1 MTIDLLPPVPTTRE
15 NKAVFDSQAN
25 LFFGA
30 FPNFVTQINALATA
44 FNMDSTTGVST
55 TSLVIGSGS
64 KSLTVETGKSYQ
76 PGQSVKIAYTTTPTN
91 WMHGT
96 VTAYNS
102 VSGALVVSVTN
113 YSGSGTYNA
122 WTVTLSAP
130 INTDLGLW
138 VQTIGTFTATPAS
151 TSTLTMTSD
160 MTAIIKPMMT
170 LSYIIGGVTYYGVV
184 GAITSNL
191 LTVWGAPLSGDVT
204 ALYYGGGRLRQ
215 INVMIPGFYE
225 DTSNTALIASD
236 LDSAFLWAL
245 PTSYLVYYKA
255 YSKTHDSTT
264 HGQASVRINNTEVN
278 TVSGGLTIA
287 ADNTWYSTVV
297 DLAVAAYDINPG
309 EALEVTAVKNG
320 AGDAAN
326 LTIEML
332 FVTP

>member
-1 MTIDLLPPVPTTRE
+1 MTIDLLPPVPTTRS
-15 NKAVFDSQAN
+15 ARDVFDIEAN
-25 LFFGA
+25 AFFGA
-30 FPNFVTQINALATA
+30 FPTFASQLNALAIA
-44 FNMDSTTGVST
+44 FNMDSTTGIST
-55 TSLVIGSGS
+55 TSLAIGTGS
-64 KSLTVETGKSYQ
+64 KSLTVPTDKSFQ
-76 PGQSVKIAYTTTPTN
+76 PGMSVKIAYTTTPTN

-96 VTAYNS
+96 ITSYNAGTG
-102 VSGALVVSVTN
+102 VLVVSVTN
-113 YSGSGTYNA
+113 YSGSGTYAA

-138 VQTIGTFTATPAS
+138 AQTIGTFTATPAS

-160 MTAIIKPMMT
+160 LTAIIKPRTT

-191 LTVWGAPLSGDVT
+191 LTVWGAPLSGNVT

-215 INVMIPGFYE
+215 VNVMVPGLYE
-225 DTSNTALIASD
+225 DWSNTALIASD

-245 PTSYLVYYKA
+245 PTSYLVHYRA

-264 HGQASVRINNTEVN
+264 HGQASVRMNNTEVN
-278 TVSGGLTIA
+278 TVAGGLTIA
-287 ADNTWYSTVV
+287 ADATWYSTAV
-297 DLAVAAYDINPG
+297 DIAVLAYDINPG
-309 EALEVTAVKNG
+309 ETLEVTAVRNG

-326 LTIEML
+326 LTITML

>member
-1 MTIDLLPPVPTTRE
+1 MTIDALPPVPSSRE
-15 NKAVFDSQAN
+15 NKAVFDVEAAT
-25 LFFGA
+25 FFGA
-30 FPNFVTQINALATA
+30 FPTLRDQINAVSVAL
-44 FNMDSTTGVST
+44 NLNSTTGTST
-55 TSLVIGSGS
+55 TSLAIGTGS

-76 PGQSVKIAYTTTPTN
+76 PGMSVKIAYTTSPTN

-96 VTAYNS
+96 VTSYTTGT
-102 VSGALVVSVTN
+102 GALVVSITN
-113 YSGSGTYNA
+113 YSGSGTYTA

-138 VQTIGTFTATPAS
+138 VQTTGTFTSTPAS

-160 MTAIIKPMMT
+160 LTAILKPRMT

-191 LTVWGAPLSGDVT
+191 LTIWGAPLSGDVT

-215 INVMIPGFYE
+215 ASVMVPGLYE
-225 DTSNTALIASD
+225 DASNTALISSD
-236 LDSAFLWAL
+236 LDSAFPWPF
-245 PTSYLVYYKA
+245 PTSYLVHYKV

-264 HGQASVRINNTEVN
+264 HGQASVRINNVEVN
-278 TVSGGLTIA
+278 AVPGGLTIA
-287 ADNTWYSTVV
+287 ADATWYSTVV
-297 DLAVAAYDINPG
+297 DIAVAAYDINPD
-309 EALEVTAVKNG
+309 EALEITAVKNG

-326 LTIEML
+326 LTVTML